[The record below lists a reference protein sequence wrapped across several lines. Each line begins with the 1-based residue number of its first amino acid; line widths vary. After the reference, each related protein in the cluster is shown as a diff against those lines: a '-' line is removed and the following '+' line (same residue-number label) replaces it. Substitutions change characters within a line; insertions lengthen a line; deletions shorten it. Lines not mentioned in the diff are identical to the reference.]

1 MLLHKWEN
9 VLIFL
14 FFIPPL
20 FVLFIVVFP
29 CLWSLVFY
37 FVKFLEIK
45 NIYKIL
51 IIFSILTLILFSAY
65 YAYYFTEIGWL
76 FGPLFA
82 AGLVALPFYL
92 WMWYKIEKE
101 EKDNALIQ
109 RMPTLQDYFNKN
121 KKRFITNK
129 KMFFIGLFSV
139 FISIWQIEVPQ
150 TILMNI
156 MIKTSQVPEIVIF
169 DNNYTVEVD
178 ESKINWFGE
187 MKSNFFAPP
196 SDEFGRCMDKIY
208 LCPLLPFK
216 RHFKNIYVYESIKA
230 NEQNDFSKRKKI
242 GEIYGLYY
250 SKPLLAILPIFGH
263 LPSHYRAYYLK
274 SGSSTK
280 LNEEFELLLKTLK
293 KHQKGEKQ

>member
-14 FFIPPL
+14 FFLPL
-20 FVLFIVVFP
+20 LFILFIVIFP
-29 CLWSLVFY
+29 YLWSLAFY

-51 IIFSILTLILFSAY
+51 IIFSILNLILFSAY

-82 AGLVALPFYL
+82 AGLVAVPFYL
-92 WMWYKIEKE
+92 WKLYKAEKE

-150 TILMNI
+150 RLVFKIFTTLQPYPKYEIMPLEVKNDTNASFVDKVSSFRLKNMDKKLPCGLISFYCNI
-156 MIKTSQVPEIVIF
+156 RSI
-169 DNNYTVEVD
+169 YY
-178 ESKINWFGE
+178 
-187 MKSNFFAPP
+187 
-196 SDEFGRCMDKIY
+196 SDENIKDFELVKIYGAYFARSTLFNALTIYDASAYEYYGNSDFDKIKK
-208 LCPLLPFK
+208 LINK
-216 RHFKNIYVYESIKA
+216 QGES
-230 NEQNDFSKRKKI
+230 NV
-242 GEIYGLYY
+242 
-250 SKPLLAILPIFGH
+250 
-263 LPSHYRAYYLK
+263 
-274 SGSSTK
+274 TK
-280 LNEEFELLLKTLK
+280 
-293 KHQKGEKQ
+293 